1 MLFILMISNVFYI
14 KVIRNESVL
23 ERVKKMSS
31 ERKVVEKSKKLINSF
46 KYAIQGILSSFKTER
61 NMKIH
66 IFIMILVIIA
76 GFILKINKYEWIAC
90 ILCFAVVISGELFNT
105 AIETVVDMVMPYK
118 NDKAKIAKDIAAG
131 AVLTLAIGAAVIG
144 VIIFVPK
151 IF

>member
-1 MLFILMISNVFYI
+1 
-14 KVIRNESVL
+14 
-23 ERVKKMSS
+23 MSS
-31 ERKVVEKSKKLINSF
+31 EIKVVEKSKKLINSF
-46 KYAIQGILSSFKTER
+46 KYAIEGIWKSFKTER

-66 IFIMILVIIA
+66 IFVMILVIIA
-76 GFILKINKYEWIAC
+76 GVILKINKYEWIAC
-90 ILCFAVVISGELFNT
+90 ILCFAIVISGELFNT

-131 AVLTLAIGAAVIG
+131 AVLTLAIGAAIVG

>member
-1 MLFILMISNVFYI
+1 
-14 KVIRNESVL
+14 
-23 ERVKKMSS
+23 MSS

-90 ILCFAVVISGELFNT
+90 ILCFAIVISGELFNT

>member
-1 MLFILMISNVFYI
+1 
-14 KVIRNESVL
+14 
-23 ERVKKMSS
+23 MSS

-76 GFILKINKYEWIAC
+76 GFILKINKCEWIAC
-90 ILCFAVVISGELFNT
+90 ILCFAIVISGELFNT

>member
-1 MLFILMISNVFYI
+1 
-14 KVIRNESVL
+14 
-23 ERVKKMSS
+23 MSS

-66 IFIMILVIIA
+66 IFVMILVIIV
-76 GFILKINKYEWIAC
+76 GVILKINKYEWIAC
-90 ILCFAVVISGELFNT
+90 ILCFAIVISGELFNT

>member
-1 MLFILMISNVFYI
+1 
-14 KVIRNESVL
+14 
-23 ERVKKMSS
+23 MSS
-31 ERKVVEKSKKLINSF
+31 ERKVVEKPKKLINSF
-46 KYAIQGILSSFKTER
+46 KYAIEGIWKSFKTER

-66 IFIMILVIIA
+66 IFVMILVIIA

-90 ILCFAVVISGELFNT
+90 ILCFAIVISGELFNT

-131 AVLTLAIGAAVIG
+131 AVLTLAIGAAIVG